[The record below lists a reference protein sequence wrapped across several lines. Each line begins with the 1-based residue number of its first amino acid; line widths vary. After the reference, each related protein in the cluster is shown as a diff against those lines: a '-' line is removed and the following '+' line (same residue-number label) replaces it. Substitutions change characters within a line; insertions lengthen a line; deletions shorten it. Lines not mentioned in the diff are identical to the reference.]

1 MNNFYNNK
9 FWNNYYKKNYRK
21 KNSSFS
27 KFCFNNF
34 IKFNNYKKKNL
45 IDIGCGNGADSY
57 FFYKKNLNIYALD
70 ESKVAIR
77 NNLILYKNKINFIL
91 ASIFSKFKFKI
102 KFSYIYLRFFLHT
115 IRPNEEKR
123 LFKIIKRLGEKGS
136 LIFFEFRTDKD
147 PLMKKGNLSKYNITF
162 TDHYRR
168 FINLKKLIFL
178 LKKDKKIK
186 ILYVIEKKGLSRYRS
201 DNPVLA
207 RLILRLN

>member
-1 MNNFYNNK
+1 MNNFYNNR

-21 KNSSFS
+21 KNSTFS
-27 KFCFNNF
+27 KFCFDNF

-45 IDIGCGNGADSY
+45 IDIGCGNGADSN
-57 FFYKKNLNIYALD
+57 FFYKKKLNVYALD
-70 ESKVAIR
+70 ESKVAIT
-77 NNLILYKNKINFIL
+77 NNLFLYKNKINFIL
-91 ASIFSKFKFKI
+91 ASIFNKFNLKI

-115 IRPNEEKR
+115 IRPNQEKK

-147 PLMKKGNLSKYNITF
+147 PLMKQGDFIKGNITF

-168 FINLKKLIFL
+168 FINLKKLKLFL
-178 LKKDKKIK
+178 QKDKKIK
-186 ILYVIEKKGLSRYRS
+186 ILYMIEKKGLSRYRS

>member
-9 FWNNYYKKNYRK
+9 FWNTYYKKNNKR
-21 KNSSFS
+21 KNSNFS
-27 KFCFNNF
+27 KFCFNSF
-34 IKFNNYKKKNL
+34 IKLNNYKNKNL

-57 FFYKKNLNIYALD
+57 FFYKKKLNVYALD

-77 NNLILYKNKINFIL
+77 NNLVLYKNKINFIL
-91 ASIFSKFKFKI
+91 ASIFNKFNLKI

-115 IRPNEEKR
+115 IRPNQEKK
-123 LFKIIKRLGEKGS
+123 LFKIIKRLGKKGS

-147 PLMKKGNLSKYNITF
+147 PLMKKGNFIKNNVTF

-168 FINLKKLIFL
+168 FINLKKLKSFL
-178 LKKDKKIK
+178 NRDQNFK
-186 ILYVIEKKGLSRYRS
+186 ILYSVEKKGLSKYKS

-207 RLILRLN
+207 RLILRLK